1 MPPYPA
7 EENADMRSFFARR
20 ILRAFSKR
28 YHYDVSYLDYMLT
41 QSPGAFFKFAGL
53 AKASSHRDAV
63 PAEASFAAKIS
74 GAMAEDCGPCA
85 QLAVD
90 MALQAGMARDQIEAV
105 IRRDVHAMNA
115 ETALGFAFA
124 NAVLRRSDDQDEWR
138 EAVRA
143 RWGEKGVIDLAM
155 ALQMS
160 RLFPM
165 MKLALGYARECRRVS
180 VDGHGIDVVK
190 QAA

>member
-1 MPPYPA
+1 MPMRWRICWPSSCRRRSPSMPPYPA

-20 ILRAFSKR
+20 ILRSFSKR

-90 MALQAGMARDQIEAV
+90 RALQAGMARDQIEAV

-124 NAVLRRSDDQDEWR
+124 NA
-138 EAVRA
+138 
-143 RWGEKGVIDLAM
+143 
-155 ALQMS
+155 
-160 RLFPM
+160 
-165 MKLALGYARECRRVS
+165 
-180 VDGHGIDVVK
+180 
-190 QAA
+190 